1 MKIINSGEL
10 KVVAH
15 GFLSHPTAHILTCPL
30 PWACTKASGW
40 PAGER
45 QVQREHSV
53 DATVWRIG
61 AHVQALGVTKDP
73 RCQLC
78 VVYRESAV
86 RIWKERNTEICPVSM
101 HTRVLTLS
109 LTHTDTIRTNKWS
122 KTKKRSKL
130 MKIKWKT
137 VITPN
142 HAKKKKKKVP
152 NKLVCNTLLQTDVQ
166 IRTKGNKEEKYT
178 MLAWELSGIWEKKKK
193 DNFPFSLEQK

>member
-1 MKIINSGEL
+1 MKIINSGDLEL

-30 PWACTKASGW
+30 PRVCTKASGW

-45 QVQREHSV
+45 RVQREHSV
-53 DATVWRIG
+53 DATVGRVG

-78 VVYRESAV
+78 VVYQESAV
-86 RIWKERNTEICPVSM
+86 RIWKESNTEICPVSM

-109 LTHTDTIRTNKWS
+109 LTHTDTIRTNKRS
-122 KTKKRSKL
+122 KAKKLSKL

-137 VITPN
+137 VITLN
-142 HAKKKKKKVP
+142 HAKKKKKF
-152 NKLVCNTLLQTDVQ
+152 QT
-166 IRTKGNKEEKYT
+166 N
-178 MLAWELSGIWEKKKK
+178 
-193 DNFPFSLEQK
+193 